1 MSGLAIITKALAA
14 AGGGPLRVRDIDAGM
29 LSDPGRAMERAKR
42 LGLVRHAGNRHL
54 WELTE
59 LGRDWCTGRVKLVDG
74 GYRGPYRFVRT
85 IATIGDGWIERLLL
99 EAGHVPGT
107 AVTPGVMREY
117 SRALVKL
124 ARETA

>member
-1 MSGLAIITKALAA
+1 MSGWAVITKSLAE

-29 LSDPGRAMERAKR
+29 LSDPGRAMERAKH

-54 WELTE
+54 WELTT

-85 IATIGDGWIERLLL
+85 IASVGDGWIERLLI

-107 AVTPGVMREY
+107 AVTPAVLRAY
-117 SRALVKL
+117 SAELVRMVRA
-124 ARETA
+124 AA